1 MDTKID
7 SFWTS
12 FGTILESILEPVLEP
27 ILDPILEPI
36 SELILVARRQSPA
49 INGGATRGPI
59 ATGSELIRAKRYRK
73 PIGLLSTGI
82 LSTGHMGLLSTGI
95 LGNY

>member
-7 SFWTS
+7 NIWTS

-27 ILDPILEPI
+27 ILETILEPI
-36 SELILVARRQSPA
+36 LGPILVARRQSPA
-49 INGGATRGPI
+49 DTGGTSGPPI
-59 ATGSELIRAKRYRK
+59 ATGSELIRAKKYRK

-82 LSTGHMGLLSTGI
+82 LSTTE
-95 LGNY
+95 Y